1 MNSVTYVG
9 MDVDKEKIAIAMLG
23 ATGSELSRESVIRN
37 EPSAVRK
44 FFTKLK
50 ENGEVFT
57 CYEAGCFGFE
67 LYRQLT
73 EMGVACMVAAPG
85 LIPHRPSDRVKT
97 DRRDARTL
105 VRALRNGDLTG
116 VFVPTKKD
124 EGMRDYLRMYED
136 MKVDLKKAKQRLLH
150 FLLRRGLIFQE
161 GGNWTARHMRWI
173 RSLEMEHP
181 IDRFQNVSL

>member
-1 MNSVTYVG
+1 M
-9 MDVDKEKIAIAMLG
+9 
-23 ATGSELSRESVIRN
+23 
-37 EPSAVRK
+37 
-44 FFTKLK
+44 
-50 ENGEVFT
+50 
-57 CYEAGCFGFE
+57 
-67 LYRQLT
+67 YRQLT
-73 EMGVACMVAAPG
+73 EMEVACMVTAPG

-124 EGMRDYLRMYED
+124 ESVRGYLRMYED
-136 MKVDLKKAKQRLLH
+136 MKVDLKKVKQRLLH

-161 GGNWTARHMRWI
+161 GGNWMARHKRWM

-181 IDRFQNVSL
+181 IDQETFLEYLCRIDELEERIHTNCQPYRRTLRRGKVPRASRHTEGLQGSPELNRLVTAG